1 VQRAGTRLVGTR
13 LVVALAASVAPL
25 AAQQAAPAPQAIPV
39 QQTRAASVDTA
50 GLEFHGFRTG
60 EHLAELAKQLRAID
74 GGSLRCATAKMD
86 RRVTECRGMLT
97 HPALGGPV
105 QIWLSAIDSVTG
117 ILTLSGDVG
126 PAQLDAWR
134 SALESRYGRVGAK
147 VEGPQWMM
155 QWVRQGRMIRLTWR
169 IRNGE
174 KVASVALVDG
184 RVLDA
189 WGRERA
195 RRAAS

>member
-1 VQRAGTRLVGTR
+1 MTRATTYLA
-13 LVVALAASVAPL
+13 VALLAATPL
-25 AAQQAAPAPQAIPV
+25 LAQQAVPARQAVPV
-39 QQTRAASVDTA
+39 QPARAASVDTA

-60 EHLAELAKQLRAID
+60 EHLAEFAQQLRAID
-74 GGSLRCATAKMD
+74 GGSLRCVSAKKD
-86 RRVTECRGMLT
+86 PRVTECRGALT

-105 QIWLSAIDSVTG
+105 QIWLSAIDSITG
-117 ILTLSGDVG
+117 ILTLSGDVA
-126 PAQLDAWR
+126 PDQLDAWR
-134 SALESRYGRVGAK
+134 SALEARYGRVGAK

-155 QWVRQGRMIRLTWR
+155 QWIRQGRMIRLTWR
-169 IRNGE
+169 IQRGE

-195 RRAAS
+195 RRASS